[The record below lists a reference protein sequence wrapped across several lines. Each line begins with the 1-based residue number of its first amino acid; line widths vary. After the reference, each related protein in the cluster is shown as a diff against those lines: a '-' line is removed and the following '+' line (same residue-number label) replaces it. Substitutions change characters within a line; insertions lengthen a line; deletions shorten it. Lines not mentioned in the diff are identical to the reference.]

1 MPKDNILVIG
11 SQGQIGTVLTKALRE
26 RYNNNQIIAS
36 DISVP
41 KQATEGP
48 FEQLDILDANALHH
62 LVKKHNITQIYHLA
76 ALLSAK
82 GEQNPRQTWT
92 VNMNGLFNVL
102 EVARQEQLDK
112 VYFPSSIAVFGG
124 QTPKKATP
132 QFTVLQPET
141 MYGITKEVGEHLA
154 QYYYKKFG
162 LDVRSLRYPGL
173 ISYQSMPGGGTTDY
187 AVDIFHKAVAGE
199 VFECFLEPDTA
210 LPMMYM
216 PDAIRA
222 TLELMEAPVEQLSM
236 HYGYNIRAMS
246 FAPEELAVEIKK
258 HLPNFEIC
266 YQPDYRQQIAESWV
280 ESMDDSYARNDWGWQ
295 EQYDMPAMVKDMLL
309 HLGEQST

>member
-11 SQGQIGTVLTKALRE
+11 SQGQIGTVLTEALRE
-26 RYNNNQIIAS
+26 YYTNNQVVAS
-36 DISVP
+36 DINIPSTAV
-41 KQATEGP
+41 KGP
-48 FEQLDILDANALHH
+48 FEQLDILDGNALHH
-62 LVKKHNITQIYHLA
+62 LVKKHNITQIYNLA

-82 GEQNPRQTWT
+82 GEQNPRQTWN

-102 EVARQEQLDK
+102 EIARQERLDR

-124 QTPKKATP
+124 QTPRKATP

-141 MYGITKEVGEHLA
+141 MYGITKEVGEHLS

-162 LDVRSLRYPGL
+162 VDVRSLRYPGL
-173 ISYQSMPGGGTTDY
+173 IGHQSLPGGGTTDY

-199 VFECFLEPDTA
+199 TFECFLECDTT

-222 TLELMEAPVEQLSM
+222 TLELMEAPVEKLSM
-236 HYGYNIRAMS
+236 HYGYNVRAMS
-246 FAPEELAVEIKK
+246 FSPEELAKEIQK
-258 HLPNFEIC
+258 HIPNFEIT

-295 EQYDMPAMVKDMLL
+295 EEYDMAAMVKDMLL
-309 HLGEQST
+309 HLKK